1 MKASTERILTTHVG
15 SLPRSEALLDMLTAM
30 EAGREIDRERFRIQ
44 VREEM
49 AEVVR
54 KQADCGIDSAGD
66 GELPRIGFSI
76 YAKNRM
82 AGFDGLSN
90 RGTITD
96 FAKFP
101 QYAAFLSKR
110 AGFDITT
117 SATIYDMPQC
127 VRAVQYDPDMQQARE
142 ELDLFKEVLDSE
154 SDAAAKFTET
164 FVTAATP
171 GILSTTLLRD
181 PDNPDYSSDEEYV
194 YGLAAEMKKE
204 YDYIASRGHVI
215 QLDAPDLALERQ
227 ILYRDRPL
235 SEFLERVELHIDAM
249 NRAIADIPKEQLRL
263 HVCWGNWEG
272 PHIDDIALEPLLPL
286 LYRSNVGGLSLAC
299 ANPRHAHEV
308 ELFKKYPPP
317 ADMIL
322 FPGCIDVTYN
332 YLEHP
337 EVVAK
342 RILEFVD
349 IVGDRERVV
358 ASADCGFSTFAG
370 YVMVAEDV
378 AWAKLKA
385 LADGAALATQKLWR

>member
-272 PHIDDIALEPLLPL
+272 PHIDDIALEP
-286 LYRSNVGGLSLAC
+286 
-299 ANPRHAHEV
+299 
-308 ELFKKYPPP
+308 
-317 ADMIL
+317 
-322 FPGCIDVTYN
+322 
-332 YLEHP
+332 
-337 EVVAK
+337 
-342 RILEFVD
+342 
-349 IVGDRERVV
+349 
-358 ASADCGFSTFAG
+358 
-370 YVMVAEDV
+370 
-378 AWAKLKA
+378 
-385 LADGAALATQKLWR
+385 